1 MRKNLVLA
9 FCIIF
14 AVAFLSTSA
23 IAEASGCNF
32 FCKAAKWF
40 AAKPTITGAAT
51 AGSGGS
57 YQISVAVSL
66 APEKQKPQALK
77 KQTPKTPEELK
88 NLAKQGPINLTKPEK
103 PQKPSKQANTP
114 VSNANAR
121 LFDVSSDGFN
131 AKWKSARLPPFMT
144 GDIYEAAAGL
154 VAEQITDSAGTATFD
169 VSGSGKFMV
178 IVKYVW
184 TDANGASQTTYLSG
198 DVLPNA
204 FKDGTAALIRLF
216 AKKVPIKD
224 SPAFS
229 KAKARWLK

>member
-1 MRKNLVLA
+1 
-9 FCIIF
+9 
-14 AVAFLSTSA
+14 
-23 IAEASGCNF
+23 
-32 FCKAAKWF
+32 
-40 AAKPTITGAAT
+40 
-51 AGSGGS
+51 
-57 YQISVAVSL
+57 
-66 APEKQKPQALK
+66 
-77 KQTPKTPEELK
+77 
-88 NLAKQGPINLTKPEK
+88 
-103 PQKPSKQANTP
+103 
-114 VSNANAR
+114 
-121 LFDVSSDGFN
+121 
-131 AKWKSARLPPFMT
+131 MT